1 MSVADSGKAG
11 HASERRIG
19 ALDGVRGIAILLVFV
34 NHALKVR
41 LAWAGVDLFFV
52 LSGFLI
58 TGILLGVKHL
68 RPKAYYGRFYGRRA
82 RRILPPYLLLLL
94 AITPVFFGV
103 GWLRFGY
110 MYAFLM
116 NFVTAFAI
124 PHLSSL
130 DVLWSLA
137 VEEQFYLVWPVL
149 VLLLSERALA
159 WAVGLLMV
167 AAPLLRYVCSPEF
180 SNYAPVYMLTPF
192 RMDLLAAG
200 AGLALVWRKRRE
212 WITRFGG
219 FGPLLSVAA
228 LGLLAV
234 FSRRQGFSITAN
246 TPFANIWI
254 YEMTLLAS
262 TGVVLWALS
271 GRAVQVLEWVP
282 MRTLGRISYSF
293 YLIHTTVLI
302 VLQRYIA
309 GRWLVAGLTFGLSL
323 AYSALSWRYFEQP
336 MLYGGKQEQAEAR
349 VEERAVHQRD

>member
-1 MSVADSGKAG
+1 MSVAGSGQAG
-11 HASERRIG
+11 HASESRIG
-19 ALDGVRGIAILLVFV
+19 ALDGVRGVAILLVFV
-34 NHALKVR
+34 NHAFKVK
-41 LAWAGVDLFFV
+41 LTWAGVDLFFV

-68 RPKAYYGRFYGRRA
+68 RAGAYYGRFYGRRA
-82 RRILPPYLLLLL
+82 RRILPPYLLLL

-110 MYAFLM
+110 MYGFLM
-116 NFVTAFAI
+116 NFVTAFGI

-149 VLLLSERALA
+149 VLLLNERALA
-159 WAVGLLMV
+159 WAVGVLMV

-212 WITRFGG
+212 WIVRFGG
-219 FGPLLSVAA
+219 FGPLLSVGA
-228 LGLLAV
+228 LAV
-234 FSRRQGFSITAN
+234 LAGFSRQQGFSITAN
-246 TPFANIWI
+246 TPFANVWI
-254 YEMTLLAS
+254 YEMTLVAS

-271 GRAVQVLEWVP
+271 GQGRQLLEWRP
-282 MRTLGRISYSF
+282 MRALGRISYSF

-302 VLQRYIA
+302 VLERYLA
-309 GRWLVAGLTFGLSL
+309 GRWLVAGLTFAISL
-323 AYSALSWRYFEQP
+323 VCSALSWRYFEQP
-336 MLYGGKQEQAEAR
+336 LLYGGKRERAAALT
-349 VEERAVHQRD
+349 EERAVQQRD

>member
-1 MSVADSGKAG
+1 MSVAGSGKAG
-11 HASERRIG
+11 HAGERRIG

-34 NHALKVR
+34 NHAFKVK
-41 LAWAGVDLFFV
+41 LTWAGVDLFFV

-68 RPKAYYGRFYGRRA
+68 RAGAYYGRFYGRRV
-82 RRILPPYLLLLL
+82 RRILPPYLLLL
-94 AITPVFFGV
+94 AVTPVFFGV

-159 WAVGLLMV
+159 WAVGVLMV
-167 AAPLLRYVCSPEF
+167 AAPLLRYICSPEF

-212 WITRFGG
+212 WIVRFGG
-219 FGPLLSVAA
+219 FGPLLSLGSLGVLAA
-228 LGLLAV
+228 L
-234 FSRRQGFSITAN
+234 SRKQGFSITAN
-246 TPFANIWI
+246 TPFANVWI
-254 YEMTLLAS
+254 YEMTLVAS
-262 TGVVLWALS
+262 AGVVLWALS
-271 GRAVQVLEWVP
+271 GRGSEVLEWRP
-282 MRTLGRISYSF
+282 IRALGRISYSF

-302 VLQRYIA
+302 VLERYLA
-309 GRWLVAGLTFGLSL
+309 GRWLVAGLTFGISL
-323 AYSALSWRYFEQP
+323 MYSALSWRYFEQP
-336 MLYGGKQEQAEAR
+336 MLYGGRRVQAEALA
-349 VEERAVHQRD
+349 EERAVLRQE

>member
-1 MSVADSGKAG
+1 MSVAGSGKAG
-11 HASERRIG
+11 HASESRIG

-34 NHALKVR
+34 NHAFKVK

-58 TGILLGVKHL
+58 TGILLGVKQL
-68 RPKAYYGRFYGRRA
+68 RAGAYYGRFYGRRV
-82 RRILPPYLLLLL
+82 RRILPPYLLLL
-94 AITPVFFGV
+94 AITPVLFGV

-110 MYAFLM
+110 MYVFLM
-116 NFVTAFAI
+116 NFVTAFGI

-159 WAVGLLMV
+159 WAVGVLMLT
-167 AAPLLRYVCSPEF
+167 APLLRFFCSPEF

-212 WITRFGG
+212 WIVRFGG
-219 FGPLLSVAA
+219 YGPLLSVAA
-228 LGLLAV
+228 LGVLAAL
-234 FSRRQGFSITAN
+234 SRQQGFSVTAN
-246 TPFANIWI
+246 TPSANVWI
-254 YEMTLLAS
+254 YEMTLVAS

-271 GRAVQVLEWVP
+271 GRGVQVLAWGP
-282 MRTLGRISYSF
+282 LRALGRISYSF

-302 VLQRYIA
+302 VLERYLA
-309 GRWLVAGLTFGLSL
+309 GRWLVAGLTFVISL
-323 AYSALSWRYFEQP
+323 VYSALSWKYFEQP
-336 MLYGGKQEQAEAR
+336 ILYGSNRKQADTF
-349 VEERAVHQRD
+349 VEKRALHQRD

>member
-1 MSVADSGKAG
+1 MSVAGSGKAG
-11 HASERRIG
+11 HAGETRIG
-19 ALDGVRGIAILLVFV
+19 ALDGVRGIAILLVFA
-34 NHALKVR
+34 NHAFKVR

-58 TGILLGVKHL
+58 TGILLGVKQL
-68 RPKAYYGRFYGRRA
+68 RAGAYYRRFYGRRV
-82 RRILPPYLLLLL
+82 RRILPPYLLLL

-116 NFVTAFAI
+116 NFVTAFGI

-159 WAVGLLMV
+159 WAVGVLIL
-167 AAPLLRYVCSPEF
+167 AAPLLRYICSPEF
-180 SNYAPVYMLTPF
+180 PSYAPIYMLTPF

-212 WITRFGG
+212 WIVRFGG
-219 FGPLLSVAA
+219 FGPLLSVGALGVLAA
-228 LGLLAV
+228 L
-234 FSRRQGFSITAN
+234 SREQGFSVTAN
-246 TPFANIWI
+246 TPFANVWI
-254 YEMTLLAS
+254 YEMTLVAS

-271 GRAVQVLEWVP
+271 GRGVQVLGWGP
-282 MRTLGRISYSF
+282 MRGLGRISYSF

-302 VLQRYIA
+302 VLQRYLA

-323 AYSALSWRYFEQP
+323 AYSALSWRYLEQP
-336 MLYGGKQEQAEAR
+336 MLYGGSRKRADALA
-349 VEERAVHQRD
+349 EERAIRLRD

>member
-1 MSVADSGKAG
+1 MSVAGTGEAG
-11 HASERRIG
+11 HAGETRIG
-19 ALDGVRGIAILLVFV
+19 ALDGVRGIAILLVFA
-34 NHALKVR
+34 NHAFKVR

-58 TGILLGVKHL
+58 TGILLGVKQL
-68 RPKAYYGRFYGRRA
+68 RAGAYYGRFYGRRV
-82 RRILPPYLLLLL
+82 RRILPPYLLLL

-116 NFVTAFAI
+116 NFVTAFGT

-159 WAVGLLMV
+159 WAVGVLIV
-167 AAPLLRYVCSPEF
+167 AAPLLRYFCSPEF
-180 SNYAPVYMLTPF
+180 SSYAPIYMLTPF

-219 FGPLLSVAA
+219 FGPLLSVGALGVLAA
-228 LGLLAV
+228 LSREQR
-234 FSRRQGFSITAN
+234 FSVTAN
-246 TPFANIWI
+246 TPFANVWI
-254 YEMTLLAS
+254 YEMTLVAS

-271 GRAVQVLEWVP
+271 GRGVQVVKWGP
-282 MRTLGRISYSF
+282 MRALGRISYSF

-302 VLQRYIA
+302 VLQRYLG

-323 AYSALSWRYFEQP
+323 AYSVLSWRYLEQP
-336 MLYGGKQEQAEAR
+336 VLYGGSRKRADALA
-349 VEERAVHQRD
+349 EERAIRVRN

>member
-1 MSVADSGKAG
+1 MTVAGSGREG
-11 HASERRIG
+11 HASEGRIV
-19 ALDGVRGIAILLVFV
+19 ALDGVRGIAILLVFA
-34 NHALKVR
+34 NHAFKVK

-58 TGILLGVKHL
+58 TGILLGVKQL
-68 RPKAYYGRFYGRRA
+68 RAGAYYGQFYGRRA
-82 RRILPPYLLLLL
+82 RRILPPYLLLM
-94 AITPVFFGV
+94 AITPGFFGV

-159 WAVGLLMV
+159 WAVGVLML
-167 AAPLLRYVCSPEF
+167 AAPLLRFFCSPEF
-180 SNYAPVYMLTPF
+180 SSYAPVYMLTPF

-212 WITRFGG
+212 WIARFGG
-219 FGPLLSVAA
+219 YGPVLSVAA
-228 LGLLAV
+228 LGMLAAL
-234 FSRRQGFSITAN
+234 SRRQGFSVTAN
-246 TPFANIWI
+246 TPSGNVWI
-254 YEMTLLAS
+254 YELTLVAS

-271 GRAVQVLEWVP
+271 GRGIQVLAWEP
-282 MRTLGRISYSF
+282 LRALGRLSYSF

-302 VLQRYIA
+302 VLERYLA
-309 GRWLVAGLTFGLSL
+309 GRWLVAGLTFVISL
-323 AYSALSWRYFEQP
+323 LYSALSWKYFEQP
-336 MLYGGKQEQAEAR
+336 ILYGGKRKRANALA
-349 VEERAVHQRD
+349 EERAILQQD